1 MNRPRLIRGV
11 RIAVSAVF
19 GMLCVLLL
27 VLWVRSYWALSTF
40 GEYVTPSHRYH
51 LYSFKGQ
58 LVLSKYQRSWAGA
71 ELILFAPTEGLE
83 EVAAHPPR
91 FGIGTWYG
99 GDFIVVSYWLVTVA
113 NLCLAIVPWLP
124 WRFSLRTLLIAT
136 ALIAGVLG
144 LAVCAAN

>member
-1 MNRPRLIRGV
+1 MDRPRLIRDL

-19 GMLCVLLL
+19 GVLCVVLL
-27 VLWVRSYWALSTF
+27 VLWVRSYWKLSTF

-71 ELILFAPTEGLE
+71 ELILAVPIEGLE
-83 EVAAHPPR
+83 EVAAHPPG
-91 FGIGTWYG
+91 FGIATWYG
-99 GDFIVVSYWLVTVA
+99 GDFIVVSYWLMIVA
-113 NLCLAIVPWLP
+113 NLCLAIMPWLA

-136 ALIAGVLG
+136 TLIAVVLG
-144 LAVCAAN
+144 LVVWSAN